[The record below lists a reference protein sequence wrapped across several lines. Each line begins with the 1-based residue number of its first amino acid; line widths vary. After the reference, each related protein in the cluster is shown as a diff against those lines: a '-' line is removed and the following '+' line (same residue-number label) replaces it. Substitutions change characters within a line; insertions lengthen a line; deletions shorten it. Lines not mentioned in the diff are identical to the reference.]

1 MKNCDKI
8 WGKLEEN
15 RDDGQYGWVVICD
28 FRVKVHVQD
37 GTFGCF

>member
-1 MKNCDKI
+1 MKNCNKR

-15 RDDGQYGWVVICD
+15 KDDGQYGWVVLAGS
-28 FRVKVHVQD
+28 RVDVQD

>member
-15 RDDGQYGWVVICD
+15 RDDGQCGWVVISGS
-28 FRVKVHVQD
+28 RVDVQD
-37 GTFGCF
+37 GTSGCF